1 MLYLNPA
8 GLSPF
13 HPDVQREVTKT
24 LDTFGRELYS
34 ESGVQL
40 YRETIQQARTTIAGW
55 LELEDTQHL
64 AFVSNTTTACSLTLS
79 RIHWK
84 AGDTLITTTH
94 ENSTILHE
102 IDTLQN
108 RGVRIL
114 SLDPDATTGF
124 LPALERTLNEHSV
137 RAVVISH
144 VSHLDGRIFPLASIQ
159 ALARTHR
166 ALFIVDGAQAV
177 GQIPVSFRHLHS
189 DAYFFPGHKWC
200 AGPMGTGALILSE
213 EFVKEC
219 ANPIGTKASHKPDQQ
234 DWMGF
239 ELGTHNIGLIAGFAK
254 ACSMKHQEA
263 LQSPALDTIRKEW
276 KTCLQRYQGVKILE
290 WEGPH
295 APGILSMVC
304 LEETTGQ
311 LLQGSASTHGL
322 AWKTFAHPSY
332 PSKLSIR
339 ISWATTT
346 PPNDMREA
354 LACFSTPKNG

>member
-24 LDTFGRELYS
+24 LDIFSRELYS
-34 ESGVQL
+34 ESGIKL
-40 YRETIQQARTTIAGW
+40 YREILEQSRRTIASW
-55 LELEDTQHL
+55 LELEESQQI
-64 AFVSNTTTACSLTLS
+64 AFVPNTTTACSLTLS

-84 AGDTLITTTH
+84 SGDILLTTTH

-102 IDTLQN
+102 IDALQN

-114 SLDPDATTGF
+114 SLDPDATIGF
-124 LPALERTLNEHSV
+124 LPALERTLNEHIV
-137 RAVVISH
+137 RAIVISH

-177 GQIPVSFRHLHS
+177 GQIPVSFRHLQT
-189 DAYFFPGHKWC
+189 DTYFFPGHKWC

-213 EFVKEC
+213 EFVKALAEP
-219 ANPIGTKASHKPDQQ
+219 NKTKEHPTPDPQDGTS
-234 DWMGF
+234 F
-239 ELGTHNIGLIAGFAK
+239 ELGTQNIGLIAGFAK
-254 ACSMKHQEA
+254 ACSMKHQEG
-263 LQSPALDTIRKEW
+263 LQNPALDKIREKW
-276 KTCLQRYQGVKILE
+276 KTCLQRYQGMKILE

-304 LEETTGQ
+304 LEEKTGKFMQ
-311 LLQGSASTHGL
+311 AAASAHSL

-339 ISWATTT
+339 ISWSTTT
-346 PPNDMREA
+346 PPIDIHKA
-354 LACFSTPKNG
+354 FACFSSSKNA